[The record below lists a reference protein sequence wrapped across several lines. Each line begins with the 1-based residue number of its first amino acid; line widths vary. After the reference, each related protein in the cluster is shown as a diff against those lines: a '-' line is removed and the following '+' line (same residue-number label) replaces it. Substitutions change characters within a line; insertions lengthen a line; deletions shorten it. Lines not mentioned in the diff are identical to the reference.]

1 MQTAKY
7 VVEPLLQALRYLEQH
22 AVIHRDIKPE
32 NILISGAGTL
42 KLADFGLSIVASEE
56 LPVTRVG
63 TLAYMSPEVVACPR
77 KSQPG
82 DWKHR
87 LDLAYGSQV
96 DVWAL
101 GMLVFELVVGRPPLR
116 VVRSHQTGI
125 FLEQNPVLENR
136 TVIHA
141 CG

>member
-1 MQTAKY
+1 MQAAKY
-7 VVEPLLQALRYLEQH
+7 VVEPLLQALHYLGQR
-22 AVIHRDIKPE
+22 AIIHRDIKPE
-32 NILISGAGTL
+32 NILISETGTV

-77 KSQPG
+77 KVHPG

-87 LDLAYGSQV
+87 KDLAYGSQV

-101 GMLVFELVVGRPPLR
+101 GMLVFELVVGHPPAR
-116 VVRSHQTGI
+116 SVRS
-125 FLEQNPVLENR
+125 R
-136 TVIHA
+136 
-141 CG
+141 